1 MRRDIHLLKKK
12 QVSKRIALKK
22 FRRRV
27 RRKKHNSLLKK
38 RRIIEF
44 ERNTPYRKLAK
55 NVKCFQDAL
64 NLFLPRNLSYMLANE
79 RCLFYSKR
87 LKWNKKANQ
96 CVLEVPK
103 EFSIITNPHQ
113 SYLFIQKIVSAFI
126 YLRCNELWID
136 YNVCE
141 KTDLLTQVFL
151 DAILL
156 DIDKYHRLCKK
167 ANLEK
172 YINWA
177 AVGGRNYY
185 NDSIGRMINSVG
197 SPSILINRKV
207 SYKEII
213 PFRLRCFDGT
223 NASSQTKLAQKEVD
237 ATTVLEYV
245 NDCLKRMNK
254 SLNQSAL
261 RELGCVIGETLINA
275 EEHSSLNYRY
285 MIGYFEECKDD
296 SQHYGV
302 FNLVIMNFG
311 QSIYEKFKYPHDME
325 QINIKFLDKMGELS
339 ENFTKKRLFKSN
351 EFTEE
356 NLWTLYS
363 LQQGVTCVPNQNRG
377 NGTIQFIESF
387 FKLKGKNEV
396 DDVSRM
402 YILSG
407 NTIIEFD
414 GTYRLSD
421 LKDDEGVPRGII
433 SFNTSGSLL
442 DKPDSRYVRNV
453 DQYFPGT
460 AIYIRIL
467 LNEEDVIK

>member
-1 MRRDIHLLKKK
+1 M
-12 QVSKRIALKK
+12 
-22 FRRRV
+22 
-27 RRKKHNSLLKK
+27 
-38 RRIIEF
+38 
-44 ERNTPYRKLAK
+44 
-55 NVKCFQDAL
+55 
-64 NLFLPRNLSYMLANE
+64 
-79 RCLFYSKR
+79 
-87 LKWNKKANQ
+87 
-96 CVLEVPK
+96 
-103 EFSIITNPHQ
+103 
-113 SYLFIQKIVSAFI
+113 
-126 YLRCNELWID
+126 
-136 YNVCE
+136 
-141 KTDLLTQVFL
+141 
-151 DAILL
+151 L

-167 ANLEK
+167 ASLEK

-185 NDSIGRMINSVG
+185 DDSIGRMINSVG

-213 PFRLRCFDGT
+213 PFRLRCFDGI
-223 NASSQTKLAQKEVD
+223 NASSQTKSAQKEID
-237 ATTVLEYV
+237 ATIVLEYV

-311 QSIYEKFKYPHDME
+311 QSIYEKFKYPQNME
-325 QINIKFLDKMGELS
+325 KINTKFLDKMGVLS
-339 ENFTKKRLFKSN
+339 EKFTKKRLFKSN

-363 LQQGVTCVPNQNRG
+363 LQQGVTCVPDQQRG

-407 NTIIEFD
+407 NTVIEFD